1 MKEII
6 YNYNNLN
13 DEDITRI
20 VIRTKAIIENSNNEI
35 LLCHSNNNYHLPGGH
50 LDEGETLEHCLV
62 REIKEET
69 GIDISEQKRNPFLR
83 ITYMNKDYPSSG
95 VNTKSI
101 VNYYVVKEEINPDYN
116 YTNLTEDE
124 KQHDFKLIYINKNK
138 ILEELEK
145 SLETCTRKAVLYDT
159 IEAVK
164 EYLKKD
170 KNVV

>member
-6 YNYNNLN
+6 YNYNNLV
-13 DEDITRI
+13 DSDIDRI
-20 VIRTKAIIENSNNEI
+20 IVRTKAIIENSNGEI
-35 LLCHSNNNYHLPGGH
+35 LLCHSNSNYHLPGGH

-69 GIDISEQKRNPFLR
+69 GKDISAEKRDPFLR
-83 ITYMNKDYPSSG
+83 ITYMNKDYPNDG
-95 VNTKSI
+95 LNTKSI
-101 VNYYVVKEEINPDYN
+101 VNYYIVKEEINPDYN

-124 KQHDFKLIYINKNK
+124 KIHDFKLVYINKNEV
-138 ILEELEK
+138 LDELDK
-145 SLETCTRKAVLYDT
+145 CLETCTRKAVLYDT
-159 IEAVK
+159 IEAIK